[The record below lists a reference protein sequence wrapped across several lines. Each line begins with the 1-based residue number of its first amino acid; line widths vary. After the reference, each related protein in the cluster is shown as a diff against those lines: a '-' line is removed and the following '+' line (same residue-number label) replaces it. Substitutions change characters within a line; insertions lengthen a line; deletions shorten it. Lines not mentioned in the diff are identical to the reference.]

1 MTQNNRSLG
10 EVHNSVNVPA
20 GRSRWRRLLAFLG
33 PAYLISVGYMD
44 PGNWATDIAG
54 GSAFGY
60 KLLWV
65 LLMSNMMALL
75 LQSLSVRLGIVRGL
89 DLAQAS
95 RHTYPPWINLPLYFL
110 AEIAIAACDLAEVI
124 GMAIG
129 LHLLFDIPVMWG
141 VIIAAFDTLLILFL
155 MNKGMRMLEVFIISI
170 VALIGLAFLTEMFIV
185 KPEITEV
192 FKGLV
197 PSELNGTA
205 LYIAIGI
212 IGATVMPH
220 NLYLHSSLV
229 QTRRHGRDA
238 KGIKEALRFNFIDTA
253 VALNLA
259 FLVNAAILILA
270 AAGFHRA
277 GYFDV
282 AEIDQAYQLLGDL
295 FGELSPTLFALA
307 LIAAGQSSTITG
319 TLAGQIVM
327 EGYLDL
333 RIRPWLRRLTT
344 RLIAIIPAVFC
355 ILYFGDDSLGRL
367 LVFSQVVL
375 SLQLGFAVIPLIHFC
390 SDKLRMGDHV
400 IPGWA
405 KLLSWLTAIII
416 VVLNAKLVYE
426 EVSLWIDG
434 HGWGVMPVI
443 VLIFLLAA
451 IMLLLYI
458 TIAPFVS
465 GAREAKEH
473 LHQAAPALD
482 LGTVAL
488 YRKIGIT
495 VDYSDHDRQTI
506 TAAVAQGGHDAQYVL
521 IHITESAVA
530 RYHGSDSSDLE
541 TLGDANNLD
550 AYVEQLSEAGYT
562 AEGRIGHGNAPQVIA
577 ELVTDAGCDL
587 LVMGAHGHR
596 GLKDILLGTT
606 LDAVRHK
613 VKVPVFIVQ

>member
-1 MTQNNRSLG
+1 MSREGRSLS
-10 EVHNSVNVPA
+10 EVHGSVSIPA

-33 PAYLISVGYMD
+33 PAYLVSVGYMD

-65 LLMSNMMALL
+65 LLMSNLMALL
-75 LQSLSVRLGIVRGL
+75 LQSLSARLGIVRGL

-95 RHTYPPWINLPLYFL
+95 RHTYPPVVNIPLYIL

-129 LHLLFDIPVMWG
+129 LHLLFDIPVLWG
-141 VIIAAFDTLLILFL
+141 VLIAAFDTLLILFL
-155 MNKGMRMLEVFIISI
+155 MNKGMRMMEVFIISI
-170 VALIGLAFLTEMFIV
+170 VSLIGLAFLAEMFIV
-185 KPEITEV
+185 RPAPAEV
-192 FKGLV
+192 LGGLV
-197 PSELNGTA
+197 PSGLNGTA

-229 QTRRHGRDA
+229 QTRRHGRDR
-238 KGIKEALRFNFIDTA
+238 KGIREALRFNLIDTA
-253 VALNLA
+253 VALNVA

-282 AEIDQAYQLLGDL
+282 AEIDQAHRLLGDL
-295 FGELSPTLFALA
+295 FGELSPALFAVA

-333 RIRPWLRRLTT
+333 RIRPWLRRLIT
-344 RLIAIIPAVFC
+344 RMIAIIPAVAC
-355 ILYFGDDSLGRL
+355 IVWFGEDSLGRL

-390 SDKLRMGDHV
+390 SDRVRMGEHV
-400 IPGWA
+400 IPVWA
-405 KLLSWLTAIII
+405 RVLSWLTALII
-416 VVLNAKLVYE
+416 VILNAKLVWE
-426 EVSLWIDG
+426 EVSAWIDAE
-434 HGWGVMPVI
+434 GWSIVALI
-443 VLIFLLAA
+443 VLLFLLAA
-451 IMLLLYI
+451 TALLLYI
-458 TIAPFVS
+458 ALAPFIRS
-465 GAREAKEH
+465 ARQGKEH
-473 LHQAAPALD
+473 LHEAAPVLR
-482 LGTVAL
+482 LGPVEARRRVA
-488 YRKIGIT
+488 IT
-495 VDYSDHDRQTI
+495 VDFSAHDLRTI
-506 TAAVAQGGHDAQYVL
+506 SAAVSQGGHDASYVL
-521 IHITESAVA
+521 IHITESAAA
-530 RYHGSDSSDLE
+530 RYLGAESRDLE
-541 TLGDANNLD
+541 TIGDASNIKG
-550 AYVEQLSEAGYT
+550 YVDQLMEQGYK
-562 AEGRIGHGNAPQVIA
+562 AEGRIGHGHAPDAIA
-577 ELVTDAGCDL
+577 RAVNEAGCDL

-613 VKVPVFIVQ
+613 VRVPVLIVQ